1 MITFIIRSLNDTDG
15 GKAKRYEKFRG
26 AIAAGWFLTYN
37 DFMLRTKIAATGA
50 YIPTERIPNEY
61 FLKAAF
67 SDSSRSFAG
76 QTMET
81 LIQKFKAITGIAE
94 RRYAAWG
101 IAASDMAFMAAREAI
116 ADSHIDRESIDQ
128 IIVAHNYGDMD
139 YPGAPRDAV
148 PSLAS
153 RVKHKLGI
161 HNPRCIPYD
170 LVFGC
175 PGWLQAVIQADL
187 ALRAGVARTS
197 LVIGSETLSRVLDPS
212 DRDSMIFSD
221 GAGACILQPADD
233 GDCGILSTALRSD
246 TVEES
251 GFIFSGVS
259 NDASSSEPKFIK
271 MHGRKVYEYVLDHV
285 PQAMKACFD
294 QSGESIS
301 ALKMVFLHQ
310 ANEKMDEAI
319 IKRFYGLYG
328 MNRIPENILPMNI
341 SWMGNSSVATIP
353 TLLHQVAGGQLKSFG
368 LAKGD
373 VILLA
378 SVGAGMN
385 INALTYK
392 W

>member
-1 MITFIIRSLNDTDG
+1 
-15 GKAKRYEKFRG
+15 
-26 AIAAGWFLTYN
+26 
-37 DFMLRTKIAATGA
+37 MLRTKIIATGA
-50 YIPTERIPNEY
+50 YIPTERIPNDY
-61 FLKAAF
+61 FLNAAF
-67 SDSSRSFAG
+67 SEGNRAMVN
-76 QTMET
+76 QTTET
-81 LIQKFKAITGIAE
+81 VIRKFKAITGIAE
-94 RRYAAWG
+94 RRYAALG
-101 IAASDMAFMAAREAI
+101 ITASDMALMAAQEAI
-116 ADSHIDRESIDQ
+116 TDARIDGESIDQ

-148 PSLAS
+148 PALAS

-170 LVFGC
+170 IIFGC

-187 ALRAGVARTS
+187 ALRAGAARIS
-197 LVIGSETLSRVLDPS
+197 LVVGSETLSRVLDPS

-221 GAGACILQPADD
+221 GAGACILQLADE
-233 GDCGILSTALRSD
+233 GDSGILSTAVRSD
-246 TVEES
+246 TVAET

-259 NDASSSEPKFIK
+259 NDAADSEPKFIK

-285 PQAMKACFD
+285 PQAMKECLD

-328 MNRIPENILPMNI
+328 IDRIPENIMPMNI

-368 LAKGD
+368 LTKGD